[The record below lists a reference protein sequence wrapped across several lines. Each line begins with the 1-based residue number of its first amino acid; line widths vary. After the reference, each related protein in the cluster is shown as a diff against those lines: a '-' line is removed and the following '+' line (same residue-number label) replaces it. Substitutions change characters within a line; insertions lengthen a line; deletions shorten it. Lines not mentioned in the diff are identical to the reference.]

1 MADVV
6 ATHFL
11 SAPAETVEPERPGS
25 MAAQAAEA
33 DYCSAMAETAAAGV
47 TRPHRGDPAV
57 RVVPVVTPG
66 SYRWGAAADPAGAAD
81 PAQPT
86 PAVAALAAREA
97 GRDSW
102 R

>member
-1 MADVV
+1 
-6 ATHFL
+6 
-11 SAPAETVEPERPGS
+11 

-47 TRPHRGDPAV
+47 TPPHRGDPAV
-57 RVVPVVTPG
+57 RVVPAVIPG